1 MLLEEKHSAATCE
14 QFGHDLL
21 HSSFDICDR
30 TDYIVWLCPKNY
42 VVSDFIEKY
51 FVFVPQIV
59 EQPIA
64 EEGKTA
70 PRPEKTFLDD
80 YKVFYIHRS
89 TILPRLLVR
98 EARVEDNDD
107 LLPIV
112 QSWYPHI
119 MGDSIENNF
128 LLADMI
134 ESQDEKNKIFVG
146 CLRNNSVVGMLSTSC
161 DVNISLLTR
170 IFDVSLFPD
179 IAIRQR
185 ERPPPPPL
193 VIGILG
199 DIRQIELDSLEKQ
212 LSNFDCVL
220 INAETEAADIFTEAA
235 VDSGD
240 AIKYFINEKIQALS
254 ATASEMSGSLP
265 QAFVVLGYPR
275 HEVESSEQADNIFSF
290 FDFILELHNGDESEE
305 DEEDEFIQQH
315 LDAAEFLREQ
325 HSKRREC
332 KLDWRRISIGSNG
345 GDKVLNLHQFSGEL
359 SRILELRYA
368 EIQAQ
373 VERDNDEPLRAN
385 AFAVT
390 LFAMDKEFES
400 RSDDLLRLAFEEQ
413 PHLQYCLFM
422 LPNMELH
429 NPLVKSFSHVQ
440 TRAGLSFDQSLYILH
455 RSYYLAKDFLEVSRF
470 EVTALSALE
479 HFLLPLPEAQRKEA
493 LSKVDVAMREGGVSL
508 KENPREVCMV
518 VRIAD
523 TIIGC
528 VQLSRKLTT
537 DEDVVWL
544 RAHFN
549 ADDYLNFDKYRARNV
564 AAVTRWTLNPIYMK
578 WSRFILREI
587 MRLYYKRVL
596 FFQADAALT
605 PPKEILDEFVHLNP
619 RRRMQHPTSAEYAAE
634 VASNAYPRPSAKLGG
649 PGAESPLF
657 FICKKNLSLCKNT
670 VTKRV
675 VVVGGSSHSV
685 ALLETLCSVSYLNL
699 PNVYLIIDRPPLPLR
714 HGADGNE
721 KDGSGGSEEE
731 SKMDDEYSG
740 CLSVRDVE
748 HPFEKELSAMGLIHK
763 VNVVRG
769 SLTDIDREN
778 RAVVVSDDLAIEYDV
793 LVLSTHTQG

>member
-1 MLLEEKHSAATCE
+1 MATCE
-14 QFGHDLL
+14 EYGHDLL

-30 TDYIVWLCPKNY
+30 TDYIIWLCPKNY
-42 VVSDFIEKY
+42 VVSEFVEKY
-51 FVFVPQIV
+51 FVFVPQDVEKPIV
-59 EQPIA
+59 

-80 YKVFYIHRS
+80 YKVFYVHRS

-112 QSWYPHI
+112 QNAYPHI
-119 MGDSIENNF
+119 LGDSIENNF

-134 ESQDEKNKIFVG
+134 ESQDERNKIFVG
-146 CLRNNSVVGMLSTSC
+146 CLRNNRVVGMLSTSC
-161 DVNISLLTR
+161 DVNISLITR

-179 IAIRQR
+179 IAIKQR

-193 VIGILG
+193 VVGIVG
-199 DIRQIELDSLEKQ
+199 DIRQIDLDALEKQ
-212 LSNFDCVL
+212 LSTFDCVL

-235 VDSGD
+235 VDSGN
-240 AIKYFINEKIQALS
+240 AMKYFINEKLAADQAS
-254 ATASEMSGSLP
+254 SLP

-275 HEVESSEQADNIFSF
+275 HEGEAGEQADNILSF
-290 FDFILELHNGDESEE
+290 FDFVLELHNGEDSEE
-305 DEEDEFIQQH
+305 DDEDEFIQQH
-315 LDAAEFLREQ
+315 LDAAESLKEQ
-325 HSKRREC
+325 HSRRGNAPEC

-359 SRILELRYA
+359 SRILERRYT

-373 VERDNDEPLRAN
+373 LERDNDEPLRAN

-390 LFAMDKEFES
+390 MFAVDKEFES

-413 PHLQYCLFM
+413 PLLQYCLFM

-479 HFLLPLPEAQRKEA
+479 HFLLPLPETERKEA
-493 LSKVDVAMREGGVSL
+493 LSKVDAAMREGGVPL
-508 KENPREVCMV
+508 KENPRDVCMV

-523 TIIGC
+523 SIIGC

-549 ADDYLNFDKYRARNV
+549 ADEYLNFEKYRARNI

-578 WSRFILREI
+578 WSRFVLREV

-605 PPKEILDEFVHLNP
+605 PPKEILDEFVHLTP
-619 RRRMQHPTSAEYAAE
+619 RRRMQHPAGAEYASEA
-634 VASNAYPRPSAKLGG
+634 ASSAFPRPSAKLGG
-649 PGAESPLF
+649 TGPENPLF
-657 FICKKNLSLCKNT
+657 FISKKSLSLGKNT

-675 VVVGGSSHSV
+675 VVVGGSSHSF
-685 ALLETLCSVSYLNL
+685 ALLETLCSVPYLNL
-699 PNVYLIIDRPPLPLR
+699 PNVYLIIDRPPQPLR
-714 HGADGNE
+714 YGPVNAD
-721 KDGSGGSEEE
+721 KDGDEEE

-740 CLSVRDVE
+740 CLSVRDVDQ
-748 HPFEKELSAMGLIHK
+748 PLEKELSAMGLIHK

-778 RAVVVSDDLAIEYDV
+778 RAVVVSDDMAIEYDV
-793 LVLSTHTQG
+793 LVLSTLTQGAQLCFLIL